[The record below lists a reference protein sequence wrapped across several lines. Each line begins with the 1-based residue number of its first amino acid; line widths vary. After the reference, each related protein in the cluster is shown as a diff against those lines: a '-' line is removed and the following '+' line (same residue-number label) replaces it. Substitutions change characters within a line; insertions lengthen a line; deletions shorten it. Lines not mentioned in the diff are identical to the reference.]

1 MTFSNFI
8 GNFLEPFANATYL
21 VAVLIYS
28 RSHAWK
34 TNKLLCIYY
43 ALATAFMLY
52 ASFMVGQKNGNIWIY
67 NTTGSLA
74 QVFIGLHFYYLL
86 ESRIKKNTVLIFIST
101 YILYAAVK
109 NLILQDVALFDS
121 VGYSLVSASIGVIVF
136 MYFHQLLKHV
146 TEADILRQFNF
157 WLASGYLIYFVG
169 SFIIFVSYYYLTTK
183 ILTTYTQEE
192 RALLKSLW
200 GMHNVL
206 LFICALSLL
215 IGSIWVTYRRRSA

>member
-1 MTFSNFI
+1 MT
-8 GNFLEPFANATYL
+8 
-21 VAVLIYS
+21 
-28 RSHAWK
+28 
-34 TNKLLCIYY
+34 
-43 ALATAFMLY
+43 
-52 ASFMVGQKNGNIWIY
+52 NGNIWIY
-67 NTTGSLA
+67 NTNQCSLA
-74 QVFIGLHFYYLL
+74 QVLIGLHFYYLL
-86 ESRIKKNTVLIFIST
+86 ESRIKKITVLVLISV
-101 YILYAAVK
+101 YLFYAVIKNIILHD
-109 NLILQDVALFDS
+109 IALFDS

-136 MYFHQLLKHV
+136 MYFHQLLKHI